1 MENHVP
7 SCQPFDDLQEPAAKP
22 EELELEHALH
32 HIVYFVKIPSDKTVE
47 GGDDAFNTFSSVN
60 LWCCEVKV
68 EDAERA
74 IYDIAQ
80 VQVYSSIGD
89 YFHKINLNFG
99 MHFIVADALWNDM
112 RDQKLKNLLI
122 WLRFYSKFHIIAGN
136 VE

>member
-7 SCQPFDDLQEPAAKP
+7 SCQSFDDLQGE
-22 EELELEHALH
+22 
-32 HIVYFVKIPSDKTVE
+32 VT
-47 GGDDAFNTFSSVN
+47 SSS
-60 LWCCEVKV
+60 LICEVKV

-74 IYDIAQ
+74 IFDIAK